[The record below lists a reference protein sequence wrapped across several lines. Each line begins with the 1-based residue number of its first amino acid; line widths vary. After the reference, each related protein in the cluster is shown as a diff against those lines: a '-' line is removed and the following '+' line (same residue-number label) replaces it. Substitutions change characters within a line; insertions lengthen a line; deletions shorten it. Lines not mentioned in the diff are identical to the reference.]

1 MGQPGEVNPPHS
13 RLYDERAT
21 PGEVNH
27 LSTRRKRKQNVVGVP
42 MSVSEW
48 GASITCAFSNAVRR
62 FEWRLV
68 IPLVAASERG
78 GAQTGKDFFPFRG
91 CWEGFMAGFPAT
103 KRNPSSRRTLE
114 RDAREG
120 ESPVGERRVLLGT
133 LFPSTSRSR

>member
-1 MGQPGEVNPPHS
+1 MGQPGEVNPSHS

-27 LSTRRKRKQNVVGVP
+27 LSTRRKRKQYVVGVP
-42 MSVSEW
+42 MSASEW

-78 GAQTGKDFFPFRG
+78 GAQTHSKYRYFEWG
-91 CWEGFMAGFPAT
+91 
-103 KRNPSSRRTLE
+103 
-114 RDAREG
+114 
-120 ESPVGERRVLLGT
+120 LLGGVHGRFSCHQKKS
-133 LFPSTSRSR
+133 L